1 MTKYIKSNDVA
12 YLSSLH
18 DLIINIDFQEY
29 AQCLAKNV
37 LRQNKC
43 VYLQVDTYSFFAE
56 TGILFIWN
64 YCVLRYTG
72 FPFGDSLK
80 YQELATPSAFL
91 LNVVFRISFSN
102 VL

>member
-1 MTKYIKSNDVA
+1 MAMQEKMTKCIKSNDVA

-43 VYLQVDTYSFFAE
+43 VYLQVDIYSFFCWNWHIVYLELLCFKIHWMVFHLE
-56 TGILFIWN
+56 T
-64 YCVLRYTG
+64 
-72 FPFGDSLK
+72 
-80 YQELATPSAFL
+80 A
-91 LNVVFRISFSN
+91 
-102 VL
+102 